1 MYRFKSGLSIYVVIH
16 LLIIINLYEKIHKR
30 GFTMG
35 KKIIIIEDES
45 AIRGFI
51 KINLMRNNF
60 TVIEA
65 EDGETGLKLADFE
78 KPDIAIVDLMLP
90 GIDGY
95 QVCNIL
101 RNKYSKIGIIILTA
115 KSQDMDKIVGLEMG
129 ADDYMVKP
137 FNPTELVLR
146 IKAIIRRMEI
156 EEKDE
161 HIIEINPFKIDT
173 YSKKVF
179 KDNRELELTPT
190 EYALITVFV
199 KNPGK
204 AFTRDELLN
213 LIWGYNYI
221 GDSKIVDVNIRR
233 LRSKIEDNSSKP
245 KYIETV
251 WGTGYRWNI

>member
-1 MYRFKSGLSIYVVIH
+1 
-16 LLIIINLYEKIHKR
+16 
-30 GFTMG
+30 MG

-51 KINLMRNNF
+51 KINLVRNNF
-60 TVIEA
+60 TVIES
-65 EDGETGLKLADFE
+65 EDGEKGLKLADIE

-95 QVCNIL
+95 QVCSTL
-101 RNKYSKIGIIILTA
+101 RSKYAKIGIIILTA

-146 IKAIIRRMEI
+146 IKAIIRRMET
-156 EEKDE
+156 EDKDE
-161 HIIEINPFKIDT
+161 NIIEMNPFKIDI

-179 KDNRELELTPT
+179 KNDNELELTPT

-233 LRSKIEDNSSKP
+233 LRSKVEDNSSRP